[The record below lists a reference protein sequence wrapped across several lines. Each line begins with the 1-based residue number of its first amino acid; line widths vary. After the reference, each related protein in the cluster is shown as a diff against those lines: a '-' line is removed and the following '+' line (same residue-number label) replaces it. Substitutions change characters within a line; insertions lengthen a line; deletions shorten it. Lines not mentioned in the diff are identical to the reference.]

1 MSQANAYEQYM
12 LQLVN
17 AERAKVGAQPLAFDD
32 NLNTA
37 AEHHSSWM
45 IDTDTFSHTGVDG
58 SSPGDR
64 MEAANYVF
72 SGSWAWGENIA
83 WRSTRS
89 PSDFVDEVEQMH
101 ISLMNSPGHRANIL
115 NDNFREIGIGL
126 EIGPYDGF
134 EGAFITQDF
143 AKTATNPF
151 LTGVAFDDLDGDK
164 FYDINEGLGNL
175 TVTAKNNT
183 TGATTTTQTSLAG
196 GYQLELASGNYTVNF
211 AGSGIATTNY
221 QVSIDNRNVEQ
232 DLVDPVLSGGTP
244 TPRPTPTSQPDTI
257 TSTPQP
263 TSVPQPNTITGTS
276 SSETLKGTSGD
287 DVISGLGGSDQLHG
301 YEGKDTIDG
310 GSGNDILWSGPDTDT
325 LTGGTGRDIFVFDR
339 DLDGTVDKITDFTP
353 DNDIIYL
360 DNDIFTNLTSRD
372 FLSARAFYTGTQAH
386 DSTDRVIYNAQT
398 GALSYDA
405 DGIGDASA
413 QQFAQLTGGLALT
426 NEDFYV
432 G

>member
-12 LQLVN
+12 LQLIN

-37 AEHHSSWM
+37 AENHSSWM
-45 IDTDTFSHTGVDG
+45 IDTDTFSHTGING
-58 SSPGDR
+58 SDPGDR
-64 MEAANYVF
+64 MEAANYDF

-83 WRSTRS
+83 WRSARS
-89 PSDFVDEVEQMH
+89 PSGFADEVEQMH
-101 ISLMNSPGHRANIL
+101 ISLMNSPGHKANIL

-126 EIGPYDGF
+126 EVGPYSRF
-134 EGAFITQDF
+134 EDAAFITQDF

-151 LTGVAFDDLDGDK
+151 LVGVAFDDLDGDK

-183 TGATTTTQTSLAG
+183 TGAITTTQTSPAG
-196 GYQLELASGNYTVNF
+196 GYQLELAAGNYTVSF
-211 AGSGIATTNY
+211 TGSEIAATTY
-221 QVSIDNRNVEQ
+221 QVSINSKNVEQ
-232 DLVDPVLSGGTP
+232 DLVDPVLTGG
-244 TPRPTPTSQPDTI
+244 

-263 TSVPQPNTITGTS
+263 TLGSQLNTITGTS
-276 SSETLKGTSGD
+276 SSDELEGTSGAD
-287 DVISGLGGSDQLHG
+287 AISGLRGSDQLHG
-301 YEGKDTIDG
+301 HEGKDTLDG
-310 GSGNDILWSGPDTDT
+310 GSGNDILWGGADADT
-325 LTGGTGRDIFVFDR
+325 LTGGTGRDIFVFDTK
-339 DLDGTVDKITDFTP
+339 LDGTVDKITDFTP
-353 DNDIIYL
+353 GNDIIYL
-360 DNDIFTNLTSRD
+360 ENNVFTNLSSGD
-372 FLSARAFYTGTQAH
+372 FLSARAFYIGTQAH
-386 DSTDRVIYNAQT
+386 DSTDRIIYNTQT

-405 DGIGDASA
+405 DGIGGASA

>member
-12 LQLVN
+12 LQLIN

-45 IDTDTFSHTGVDG
+45 INTDTFSHTGVNG

-64 MEAANYVF
+64 MESADYDF

-83 WRSTRS
+83 WRSARS
-89 PSDFVDEVEQMH
+89 PSGFVDEVEQMH
-101 ISLMNSPGHRANIL
+101 ISLMNSPGHKANIL

-126 EIGPYDGF
+126 EVGPYSRF
-134 EGAFITQDF
+134 EDAAFITQDF

-151 LTGVAFDDLDGDK
+151 LVGVAFDDLDGDK
-164 FYDINEGLGNL
+164 FYDINEGLSNL

-183 TGATTTTQTSLAG
+183 TGAITTTQTSPAG
-196 GYQLELASGNYTVNF
+196 GYQLELAAGNYTVSF
-211 AGSGIATTNY
+211 TGSEIATTTY
-221 QVSIDNRNVEQ
+221 QVSINSKNVEQ
-232 DLVDPVLSGGTP
+232 DLVDPVLSGGT
-244 TPRPTPTSQPDTI
+244 
-257 TSTPQP
+257 STPQP
-263 TSVPQPNTITGTS
+263 TLDSQPNTITGTS
-276 SSETLKGTSGD
+276 SSDELEGTSGAD
-287 DVISGLGGSDQLHG
+287 DISGLRGSDQLHG
-301 YEGKDTIDG
+301 HEGNDTLDG
-310 GSGNDILWSGPDTDT
+310 GSGNDILWGGADADT
-325 LTGGTGRDIFVFDR
+325 LTGGTGRDIFVFDTK
-339 DLDGTVDKITDFTP
+339 LDGTVDKITDFTP
-353 DNDIIYL
+353 GNDIIYL
-360 DNDIFTNLTSRD
+360 ENNDFTNLTSGD
-372 FLSARAFYTGTQAH
+372 FLSARAFYIGTQAH
-386 DSTDRVIYNAQT
+386 DSTDRIIYNTQT

-405 DGIGDASA
+405 DGIGGASA